1 MGVVGGLLYGG
12 AIIVGACCGKES
24 IQTNDDLRDLKYNTL
39 VKQEEKKDGLDVYK
53 TNKFLNSSRD
63 VKCPLCKFPL
73 SGEENNTIDNVLKNG
88 YFKFIQIFKEY
99 SSVEFINLTDDILEK
114 LESIYVKLEEPKK
127 YIEENRYFYHLCTR
141 NAQCQRMENQAIY
154 IDLIEK
160 PVGFDFDSLL
170 PYDHKKLR
178 TDPEYR
184 KEISQQ
190 KTEAYNKKM
199 NKIRIQEIENYYRAE
214 FEDYCIE
221 VEDSQIYRAKT
232 DIKFDFDCRAKPGDI
247 SYKTPEE
254 LARSLWDFN
263 ERKVFYSAS
272 KNLLVD
278 YIIQLTGE
286 TPFKITGITRIGM
299 SDREY
304 YDFQEFIKKRD
315 SEYEEL
321 LKSI

>member
-214 FEDYCIE
+214 FEDHCIE
-221 VEDSQIYRAKT
+221 VEDSQIYRAKN
-232 DIKFDFDCRAKPGDI
+232 DIKFDYDCRAKPGDI
-247 SYKTPEE
+247 CYKTPEE

>member
-1 MGVVGGLLYGG
+1 MGVISLIYTGAVIYGQ
-12 AIIVGACCGKES
+12 CCGKES
-24 IQTNDDLRDLKYNTL
+24 IQTKDDLRDLKYNTL

-99 SSVEFINLTDDILEK
+99 SSVEFINLTDDIFEK
-114 LESIYVKLEEPKK
+114 LESIYVKFEEPKK

-254 LARSLWDFN
+254 LARTLWDFN

-321 LKSI
+321 LKNI

>member
-221 VEDSQIYRAKT
+221 VEDSQIYRAKN
-232 DIKFDFDCRAKPGDI
+232 DIKFGYDCRAKPGDI
-247 SYKTPEE
+247 CYKTPEE

-315 SEYEEL
+315 SEYAEL
-321 LKSI
+321 LKNI

>member
-1 MGVVGGLLYGG
+1 MGVAGLIFGGV
-12 AIIVGACCGKES
+12 IVAGACCGKES

-214 FEDYCIE
+214 FEDHCIE
-221 VEDSQIYRAKT
+221 VEDSQIYRAKN
-232 DIKFDFDCRAKPGDI
+232 DIKFDYDCRAKPGDI
-247 SYKTPEE
+247 CYKTPEE

>member
-1 MGVVGGLLYGG
+1 MGIISLIYTG
-12 AIIVGACCGKES
+12 AVIAGACCGKES

-73 SGEENNTIDNVLKNG
+73 SEEENKAIDNILKNG
-88 YFKFIQIFKEY
+88 YFKFLDIVREY
-99 SSVEFINLTDDILEK
+99 SDVDFINLTDDILEK
-114 LESIYVKLEEPKK
+114 LESVYAKLEEPKK

-221 VEDSQIYRAKT
+221 VEDSQIYRAKN
-232 DIKFDFDCRAKPGDI
+232 DIKFGYDCRAKPGDI
-247 SYKTPEE
+247 CYKSPEE
-254 LARSLWDFN
+254 LARSLWDCN
-263 ERKVFYSAS
+263 ERMVFYSAS
-272 KNLLVD
+272 KNILLD

-286 TPFKITGITRIGM
+286 TPFKITGINRIGM

-304 YDFQEFIKKRD
+304 YDFQEFIKKRN
-315 SEYEEL
+315 SEYSEL
-321 LKSI
+321 LKNI

>member
-1 MGVVGGLLYGG
+1 MGVAGLIFGGV
-12 AIIVGACCGKES
+12 IVAGACCGKEC
-24 IQTNDDLRDLKYNTL
+24 IQTKEDLRDLKYNTL

-99 SSVEFINLTDDILEK
+99 SSVEFINLTDDIFEK
-114 LESIYVKLEEPKK
+114 LESIYVKFEEPKK

-184 KEISQQ
+184 KEITQQ

>member
-1 MGVVGGLLYGG
+1 MGIISLIYTG
-12 AIIVGACCGKES
+12 AVIAGACCGKES
-24 IQTNDDLRDLKYNTL
+24 IQTQDDLRDFKYNTL

-53 TNKFLNSSRD
+53 TNKILNCSKD

-73 SGEENNTIDNVLKNG
+73 SEEENKAIDNILKNG
-88 YFKFIQIFKEY
+88 YFKFLDIVREY
-99 SSVEFINLTDDILEK
+99 SDVDFINLTDDILEK
-114 LESIYVKLEEPKK
+114 LESIYAKLEEPKK

-141 NAQCQRMENQAIY
+141 KAECQRMENQAIY
-154 IDLIEK
+154 IDLIDEV
-160 PVGFDFDSLL
+160 VGFDYDSLL
-170 PYDHKKLR
+170 PYDHKKLIS
-178 TDPEYR
+178 DPEYR
-184 KEISQQ
+184 KEISQR
-190 KTEAYNKKM
+190 KTEAYNKRM
-199 NKIRIQEIENYYRAE
+199 NKIRIQEIENEYRAE

-221 VEDSQIYRAKT
+221 VEDSQIYRAKN
-232 DIKFDFDCRAKPGDI
+232 DIKFGYDCRAKPGDI
-247 SYKTPEE
+247 CYKSPEE
-254 LARSLWDFN
+254 LARSLWDCN
-263 ERKVFYSAS
+263 ERMVFYSAS
-272 KNLLVD
+272 KNILLD